1 MANPTLVYGISIRKN
16 ADLQHLSEQVA
27 LAQNHVTQQQAIV
40 DALQGKADLYA
51 TSLTQATSNKA
62 TALSAWN
69 NVRTL
74 QTNVASL
81 ASNHDMARRQANKAC
96 DGAGA
101 VAGRM
106 AGLVGK
112 LIFSVEVVNKAALL
126 INRQKALNPMLPDS
140 LVSYMASATS
150 NANNA
155 VALALTALQSCYVAE
170 STLRES
176 DAAIRVASKQAEQLS
191 ERMEE
196 GLADGAAEL
205 PALPNLSG
213 GVVLLLQQTYQS
225 ASQAYDL
232 ALANST
238 SVAEQ
243 LAFAQAQ
250 LTQATIKLGSLQAG
264 LGAAKAA
271 AYAA

>member
-27 LAQNHVTQQQAIV
+27 LAQSQVAQQQAIV
-40 DALQGKADLYA
+40 DALQGKADLFA
-51 TSLTQATSNKA
+51 TSLAQATTNKA

-69 NVRTL
+69 NVKTL
-74 QTNVASL
+74 QTNVAGL
-81 ASNHDMARRQANKAC
+81 AINHEMALRQAVKASAS
-96 DGAGA
+96 AGA

-106 AGLVGK
+106 AGLLGK
-112 LIFSVEVVNKAALL
+112 LIFSVEVINKAALQ

-150 NANNA
+150 HANNA

-176 DAAIRVASKQAEQLS
+176 DAAVRVASQQAGQLS
-191 ERMEE
+191 RYMQE
-196 GLADGAAEL
+196 GEAVGLQ
-205 PALPNLSG
+205 ALPNLSG
-213 GVVLLLQQTYQS
+213 GVVLLMQQTYQS
-225 ASQAYDL
+225 ASQAYDE

-238 SVAEQ
+238 GVADQ

-250 LTQATIKLGSLQAG
+250 LTQANLKLGSLQAG